1 MIQTAIK
8 HKLYEECIEIFFNG
22 LIKNFP
28 RKGVTPVIGEFYR
41 KIIDHEVNDI
51 YYNCRVIRPEDLDSY
66 DDMVCDYEEEG
77 YDIDEIAIAI
87 IYERYSDD
95 DGDEYV
101 PADYDEIGENTFD
114 YDEMP
119 YLEAWK

>member
-22 LIKNFP
+22 LIQNFP

-114 YDEMP
+114 HDEMP